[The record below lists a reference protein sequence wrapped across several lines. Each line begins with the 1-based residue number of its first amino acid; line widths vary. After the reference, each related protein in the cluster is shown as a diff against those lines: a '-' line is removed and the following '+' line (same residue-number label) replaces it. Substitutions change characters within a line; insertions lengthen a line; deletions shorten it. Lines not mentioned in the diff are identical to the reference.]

1 MNFWRRTTKVFAY
14 FSLLFVSFSVVAAQS
29 ESESVYQLSA
39 GTVIQARMDN
49 EINSKVSGVDDTF
62 TATIAEPVK
71 IRETV
76 VLPIGTVIEGRITRV
91 KRAAGGG
98 QNGILTVSFETMRFG
113 SGEKRNIKGFLVKD
127 IEAESSQTANLLTI
141 AGGTALGGIFGAV
154 SKSSNGTLIG
164 AGIGAGAGTGI
175 AFLRKGKEVGIKADE
190 KFKIELTKDVTL
202 PVRDY

>member
-14 FSLLFVSFSVVAAQS
+14 FSLLFVSFSVAAAQS
-29 ESESVYQLSA
+29 DSVYRLSA
-39 GTVIQARMDN
+39 GTVMQVQMDN
-49 EINSKVSGVDDTF
+49 EINSKVAGANDTF

-76 VLPIGTVIEGRITRV
+76 VLPIGTVIEGRITKVR
-91 KRAAGGG
+91 RAAVGG
-98 QNGILTVSFETMRFG
+98 QNGILTVSFEILRFEN
-113 SGEKRNIKGFLVKD
+113 GEKRNIEGVL
-127 IEAESSQTANLLTI
+127 AEELKAGSSQTANLLTI
-141 AGGTALGGIFGAV
+141 AGSTALGGILGAV

-190 KFKIELTKDVTL
+190 MFKIELTKDVTL